1 MIQKNDQIFQ
11 LSLTEIAFT
20 ISFILLL
27 LLGYLVGKEQSD
39 RKIAEEALSE
49 IQTLEQQTSALNLAK
64 SELTTLL
71 RNAGS
76 PNPDG
81 VIKKLIAAD
90 EVRAERDFLKKQ
102 VEDLDSKLTALTELR
117 NQLEDAGKESKKK
130 IILEEVESAIS
141 FLEQVKKLSPDKV
154 NDLEN
159 TEIIEKIKQAI
170 TATDELKKQLKTQIN
185 QELKPGQEAQAVQDI
200 VTAAK
205 NYNELVK
212 LGSSPELAKK
222 ENSDLRGQ
230 IAFLKNK
237 LARGGLDYPPCWA
250 DEKTGKVE
258 FLFSIEVK
266 PNSVVLEPAWPQ
278 SRENDASSLPG
289 IADVLSGNPHSN
301 EQFISSIQAIFNKSQ
316 QLQCRYYVQLK
327 STISDAVQSDRSRLM
342 VERYFYK
349 FEVRR

>member
-1 MIQKNDQIFQ
+1 MLK
-11 LSLTEIAFT
+11 
-20 ISFILLL
+20 
-27 LLGYLVGKEQSD
+27 
-39 RKIAEEALSE
+39 
-49 IQTLEQQTSALNLAK
+49 
-64 SELTTLL
+64 
-71 RNAGS
+71 NAGS
-76 PNPDG
+76 TSPDE
-81 VIKKLIAAD
+81 VITKLIAAD
-90 EVRAERDFLKKQ
+90 KVRAERNFLKKK
-102 VEDLDSKLTALTELR
+102 VEDLDSRLTALTELR
-117 NQLEDAGKESKKK
+117 NQLEEAGKTIKKN

-141 FLEQVKKLSPDKV
+141 LLEEVKKLSPDKAS
-154 NDLEN
+154 DPKN
-159 TEIIEKIKQAI
+159 TNAIEQIKQAI
-170 TATDELKKQLKTQIN
+170 ATTDELKKQLKTQTN
-185 QELKPGQEAQAVQDI
+185 QDLKPGQEAQTVQDI

-205 NYNELVK
+205 KYNELIK
-212 LGSSPELAKK
+212 SNISPEAAKK

-230 IAFLKNK
+230 VAFLKNK

-266 PNSVVLEPAWPQ
+266 PDSVVLEPAWPQ